1 MAAAAARY
9 RAPNNGD
16 FDMRQASVLRKTTE
30 TDVAVSL
37 NLDGTGTYQVATGI
51 GFLDHMLEL
60 FARHSLIDLEVR
72 SKGDLHVDMH
82 HTVEDVGITVGQAL
96 DNALSDRRG
105 VRRYG
110 SASIPMD
117 EALSKVSLD
126 LSGRPHLVWK
136 VSFSRPK
143 IGDMDVELLREW
155 FQAFV
160 LNSGITLHVETFHGD
175 NNHHIAESCFKA
187 LARALRDA
195 VEIDER
201 QKSQIPS
208 TKGRLQ
214 G

>member
-1 MAAAAARY
+1 V
-9 RAPNNGD
+9 
-16 FDMRQASVLRKTTE
+16 RQASVTRKTGE

-37 NLDGTGTYQVATGI
+37 DLDGTGTYQIATGI
-51 GFLDHMLEL
+51 GFLNHMLEL
-60 FARHSLIDLEVR
+60 FARHSLIDLEVKA
-72 SKGDLHVDMH
+72 KGDLHVDMH

-96 DNALSDRRG
+96 NKALSDRRG
-105 VRRYG
+105 IRRYG
-110 SASIPMD
+110 AAFIPMD
-117 EALSKVSLD
+117 EALSRVSLD

-136 VSFSRPK
+136 VSFSRSK

-155 FQAFV
+155 FQALV
-160 LNSGITLHVETFHGD
+160 LNSGITMHVETFYGD

>member
-1 MAAAAARY
+1 
-9 RAPNNGD
+9 
-16 FDMRQASVLRKTTE
+16 MRQASVTRKTSE
-30 TDVAVSL
+30 TDVAVNL
-37 NLDGTGTYQVATGI
+37 NLDGTGTYLVETGI

-60 FARHSLIDLEVR
+60 FARHSFIDLEVR
-72 SKGDLHVDMH
+72 AKGDLHVDMH
-82 HTVEDVGITVGQAL
+82 HTVEDVGITAGQAL
-96 DNALSDRRG
+96 DKALSDRRG

-110 SASIPMD
+110 SALIPMD
-117 EALSKVSLD
+117 EALSRVSLD

-160 LNSGITLHVETFHGD
+160 LNSSITLHVETLYGD

-195 VEIDER
+195 VDIDER

-208 TKGRLQ
+208 TKGSLQ

>member
-1 MAAAAARY
+1 
-9 RAPNNGD
+9 
-16 FDMRQASVLRKTTE
+16 
-30 TDVAVSL
+30 
-37 NLDGTGTYQVATGI
+37 
-51 GFLDHMLEL
+51 
-60 FARHSLIDLEVR
+60 
-72 SKGDLHVDMH
+72 
-82 HTVEDVGITVGQAL
+82 
-96 DNALSDRRG
+96 
-105 VRRYG
+105 
-110 SASIPMD
+110 MD
-117 EALSKVSLD
+117 EALSRVSLD

-160 LNSGITLHVETFHGD
+160 LNSGMTLHVETFYGD

-208 TKGRLQ
+208 TKGSLQ